1 MRRKNLS
8 KAEEIS
14 FWKHRKIIFRK
25 LRKEFSQKLRI
36 ESFGSCGKIFQEA
49 EKRIFRN
56 LKKESFLI

>member
-1 MRRKNLS
+1 MRGKNLS
-8 KAEEIS
+8 KAEEII

-36 ESFGSCGKIFQEA
+36 ESFGSCGKNFQEA

-56 LKKESFLI
+56 LKKESFPS